1 MTDCDT
7 AENCTGTSAS
17 CPADTGDQCDFRD
30 TPQMAPTGTTCQQFR
45 DGSSLTLSA
54 ELYSKKA
61 NSINSISPGVFF
73 LYDGVNLSTA
83 GSITITESNTNSWSQ
98 PIGMQKDQA
107 IVYRLDCVRVQGV
120 TVTTNSNGDVTISN
134 VPSGSYIVS
143 IKYDPG
149 TLIGF
154 TPPTASTTYQF
165 AITANSISSGS
176 AGIIVKKK

>member
-1 MTDCDT
+1 
-7 AENCTGTSAS
+7 
-17 CPADTGDQCDFRD
+17 
-30 TPQMAPTGTTCQQFR
+30 MAPTGTTCQQFR

-83 GSITITESNTNSWSQ
+83 GGITITQSNTSLWSQ
-98 PIGMQKDQA
+98 ALGMQKDQA
-107 IVYRLDCVRVQGV
+107 MLYRLDCVRLQGV
-120 TVTTNSNGDVTISN
+120 TVTSSNGTVTISN
-134 VPSGSYIVS
+134 VPAGSYIMSV
-143 IKYDPG
+143 KYDPG

-154 TPPTASTTYQF
+154 TPPTQSTTYQF

-176 AGIIVKKK
+176 GGIIVKKK